1 MSRVL
6 LSLLLL
12 SGAAGAEGLE
22 SMPNDELCIAMAV
35 GMITGNQEI
44 KDTTRPELERR
55 GEICAPADM
64 YIKIAEARIG
74 FMQAQAG
81 RAPPPPLQPPE
92 PSWRN
97 RIGAAADAFLIMQ
110 RQQQE
115 QRRQNTVVPSTTTCN
130 TFEGM
135 TTCHTR

>member
-1 MSRVL
+1 MRAL
-6 LSLLLL
+6 LLPLLLL
-12 SGAAGAEGLE
+12 SSAAAAEGLDA
-22 SMPNDELCIAMAV
+22 MPNDELCIAMAV
-35 GMITGNQEI
+35 GMITGNQDL

-74 FMQAQAG
+74 FMRAQAG
-81 RAPPPPLQPPE
+81 QAPPPPVEPPE
-92 PSWRN
+92 PSWR
-97 RIGAAADAFLIMQ
+97 RRVGAAADAFLIMQ

-115 QRRQNTVVPSTTTCN
+115 QRRQNTVIPSTTTCN

>member
-1 MSRVL
+1 MSRAL

-12 SGAAGAEGLE
+12 SGSVGAEGLE

-35 GMITGNQEI
+35 GMITGSQEL
-44 KDTTRPELERR
+44 KETTRPELERR
-55 GEICAPADM
+55 GEICAPGDM

-74 FMQAQAG
+74 FMRAQAG
-81 RAPPPPLQPPE
+81 QAPSPPPQPPE
-92 PSWRN
+92 PSWRS
-97 RIGAAADAFLIMQ
+97 RVGAAADAFLIMQ

-115 QRRQNTVVPSTTTCN
+115 QRRQNTVIPSTTTCN

>member
-1 MSRVL
+1 MKPL
-6 LSLLLL
+6 LLPLLLL
-12 SGAAGAEGLE
+12 SGGVGAEGLDA
-22 SMPNDELCIAMAV
+22 MPNDELCIAMAV
-35 GMITGNQEI
+35 GMITGNQDL

-74 FMQAQAG
+74 FMRAQAG
-81 RAPPPPLQPPE
+81 QAPPPPAPLPE
-92 PSWRN
+92 PNWRS
-97 RIGAAADAFLIMQ
+97 RVGAAADAFLIMQ

-115 QRRQNTVVPSTTTCN
+115 QRRQNTVIPSTTTCN